1 MTTNEEALMWVEKY
15 RPKTLDDV
23 VGLKDIVESLKAF
36 MKKPKT
42 MPHLMLAGIPGTGKT
57 TIALAIAHE
66 LYGANWRN
74 FTLELNASDERGI
87 DTVRDRIKDFSRYSR
102 SGFGDIPFALII
114 LDECDQMT
122 GPAQTALRRIMETSS
137 RTSRFILI
145 CNQSNKIIEPIQSRC
160 AIFRF
165 SRLDKQ
171 AMKEHLQCIAKKE
184 NVKLQPE
191 AAEKIVD
198 YSEGDLRH
206 AINALQ
212 TASAYKEGCVD
223 EKTVSLVI
231 GEASPMQVQKM
242 IRKALYGDFIEA
254 RKTMY
259 EIMGSFG
266 FSGSEIIR
274 QVQREIFKM
283 SDLTPEQK
291 ADLSNIIGEYDYRL
305 TQGANSDIQLSALLA
320 QFAKFGKNVEIFYKG
335 KERNLLNGFMWAVG
349 NYLSLF
355 AVAVIGLAKGF
366 VLSQIGIVIIPAL
379 LGAFYFK
386 EIKERKSYIFLFAA
400 VVVIIAGSVV
410 LSIAKS

>member
-1 MTTNEEALMWVEKY
+1 MSVNEEALMWVEKY

-23 VGLKDIVESLKAF
+23 VGLKDITESLKAF

-145 CNQSNKIIEPIQSRC
+145 CNQSSKIIEPIQSRC

-171 AMKEHLQCIAKKE
+171 AMKDHLQWIAKKE
-184 NVKLQPE
+184 NVTLEPA
-191 AAEKIVD
+191 AAERIVD

-223 EKTVSLVI
+223 EKTVAMVI

-242 IRKALYGDFIEA
+242 IRKALYGDFTEA

-259 EIMGSFG
+259 EIMGTFG
-266 FSGSEIIR
+266 FSGNEIIR

-291 ADLSNIIGEYDYRL
+291 ADLSSIIGEYDYRL

-320 QFAKFGKNVEIFYKG
+320 QFAKFGKGIE
-335 KERNLLNGFMWAVG
+335 E
-349 NYLSLF
+349 NY
-355 AVAVIGLAKGF
+355 AAK
-366 VLSQIGIVIIPAL
+366 
-379 LGAFYFK
+379 
-386 EIKERKSYIFLFAA
+386 
-400 VVVIIAGSVV
+400 
-410 LSIAKS
+410 

>member
-1 MTTNEEALMWVEKY
+1 MAVNEEALMWVEKY
-15 RPKTLDDV
+15 RPKTLEDV

-57 TIALAIAHE
+57 TIALCIAHE

-145 CNQSNKIIEPIQSRC
+145 CNQSSKIIEPIQSRC

-171 AMKEHLQCIAKKE
+171 AMKDQLQCIAKKE
-184 NVKLQPE
+184 NITLKPE
-191 AAEKIVD
+191 AAERIVD

-212 TASAYKEGCVD
+212 TASAYKPDCVD

-266 FSGSEIIR
+266 FSGNEIIR

-320 QFAKFGKNVEIFYKG
+320 QFAKFGKNVEETY
-335 KERNLLNGFMWAVG
+335 A
-349 NYLSLF
+349 
-355 AVAVIGLAKGF
+355 AK
-366 VLSQIGIVIIPAL
+366 
-379 LGAFYFK
+379 
-386 EIKERKSYIFLFAA
+386 
-400 VVVIIAGSVV
+400 
-410 LSIAKS
+410 

>member
-1 MTTNEEALMWVEKY
+1 MAVNEEALMWVEKY
-15 RPKTLDDV
+15 RPKTLDEL
-23 VGLKDIVESLKAF
+23 VGLTDIKESLKAF
-36 MKKPKT
+36 MRNPKT

-66 LYGANWRN
+66 LYGDTWKS

-102 SGFGDIPFALII
+102 TGFGNAPFALII

-122 GPAQTALRRIMETSS
+122 GPAQTALRRIMEIGS

-145 CNQSNKIIEPIQSRC
+145 CNQSSKIIEPIQSRC

-165 SRLDKQ
+165 SRLDRQ
-171 AMKEHLQCIAKKE
+171 AMKEHLQWIATKE
-184 NVKLQPE
+184 NVTLQPE
-191 AAEKIVD
+191 AAERIVD
-198 YSEGDLRH
+198 FSEGDLRH

-212 TASAYKEGCVD
+212 TAAAYKEGGVID

-242 IRKALYGDFIEA
+242 IRKALYGDFMEA

-259 EIMGSFG
+259 EIMGSYG

-274 QVQREIFKM
+274 QVQHEIFKM

-291 ADLSNIIGEYDYRL
+291 ADLSGVIGEYDYRL

-320 QFAKFGKNVEIFYKG
+320 QFAKFGKKLEESY
-335 KERNLLNGFMWAVG
+335 A
-349 NYLSLF
+349 
-355 AVAVIGLAKGF
+355 AK
-366 VLSQIGIVIIPAL
+366 
-379 LGAFYFK
+379 
-386 EIKERKSYIFLFAA
+386 
-400 VVVIIAGSVV
+400 
-410 LSIAKS
+410 

>member
-1 MTTNEEALMWVEKY
+1 MAVNEEALMWVEKY
-15 RPKTLDDV
+15 RPKNLNEV
-23 VGLKDIVESLKAF
+23 VDLHDIVESLKAF
-36 MKKPKT
+36 MRNPKT
-42 MPHLMLAGIPGTGKT
+42 MPHLMFAGIPGTGKT
-57 TIALAIAHE
+57 TLALCIAHE
-66 LYGANWRN
+66 LFGPNWKN

-87 DTVRDRIKDFSRYSR
+87 DTVRERVKDFSRYSR
-102 SGFGDIPFALII
+102 AGFGDIPFALII

-145 CNQSNKIIEPIQSRC
+145 CNQSSKIIEPIQSRC

-165 SRLDKQ
+165 SRLDKV
-171 AMKEHLQCIAKKE
+171 AMKDQLCCIAKKE
-184 NVKLQPE
+184 NVNLAPE
-191 AAEKIVD
+191 AAERIVD
-198 YSEGDLRH
+198 FSEGDLRH

-212 TASAYKEGCVD
+212 TAAAYKEGGEID

-242 IRKALYGDFIEA
+242 IRKALFGDFMEA

-266 FSGSEIIR
+266 FSGNEIIR

-291 ADLSNIIGEYDYRL
+291 ADLSNVIGEYDYRL

-320 QFAKFGKNVEIFYKG
+320 QFGKFGK
-335 KERNLLNGFMWAVG
+335 
-349 NYLSLF
+349 
-355 AVAVIGLAKGF
+355 
-366 VLSQIGIVIIPAL
+366 AL
-379 LGAFYFK
+379 GETY
-386 EIKERKSYIFLFAA
+386 
-400 VVVIIAGSVV
+400 
-410 LSIAKS
+410 

>member
-1 MTTNEEALMWVEKY
+1 MWVEKY
-15 RPKTLDDV
+15 RPRNLDEI
-23 VGLKDIVESLKAF
+23 VGLTDIKESLKAF
-36 MKKPKT
+36 MKNPKT

-57 TIALAIAHE
+57 TIALAIAHT
-66 LYGANWRN
+66 LYGDSWRN

-102 SGFGDIPFALII
+102 TGFGGNIPFALII

-122 GPAQTALRRIMETSS
+122 GPAQTALRRIMEIGS

-145 CNQSNKIIEPIQSRC
+145 CNQSSKIIEPIQSRC

-165 SRLDKQ
+165 SRLDRQ
-171 AMKEHLQCIAKKE
+171 AMKEHLMCIAQKE
-184 NVKLQPE
+184 HLTLLPE
-191 AAEKIVD
+191 AAERIVD

-212 TASAYKEGCVD
+212 TASAYKEGEVD

-231 GEASPMQVQKM
+231 GEASPMLVQKM
-242 IRKALYGDFIEA
+242 IRKALYGDFLEA

-259 EIMGSFG
+259 DIMGNFG

-283 SDLTPEQK
+283 SDLTAEQK
-291 ADLSNIIGEYDYRL
+291 ADISQVIGEYDYRL

-320 QFAKFGKNVEIFYKG
+320 QFAKFGKGIE
-335 KERNLLNGFMWAVG
+335 E
-349 NYLSLF
+349 NY
-355 AVAVIGLAKGF
+355 ATK
-366 VLSQIGIVIIPAL
+366 
-379 LGAFYFK
+379 
-386 EIKERKSYIFLFAA
+386 
-400 VVVIIAGSVV
+400 
-410 LSIAKS
+410 

>member
-1 MTTNEEALMWVEKY
+1 MAASEEAVMWVEKY
-15 RPKTLDDV
+15 RPKTLDEV
-23 VGLKDIVESLKAF
+23 VGLKDITESLKAF

-42 MPHLMLAGIPGTGKT
+42 MPHLMLAGVPGTGKT

-66 LYGANWRN
+66 LYGQNWRN

-145 CNQSNKIIEPIQSRC
+145 CNQSSKIIEPIQSRC

-171 AMKEHLQCIAKKE
+171 AMKEQLQYIARKE
-184 NVKLQPE
+184 KVDLQPE
-191 AAEKIVD
+191 AAERIVEF
-198 YSEGDLRH
+198 SEGDLRH

-242 IRKALYGDFIEA
+242 IRKALYGDFTEA
-254 RKTMY
+254 RKVMY
-259 EIMGSFG
+259 EIMGNFG
-266 FSGSEIIR
+266 FSGNEIIR
-274 QVQREIFKM
+274 QIQREIYKM

-291 ADLSNIIGEYDYRL
+291 ADLSSIIGEYDYRL

-320 QFAKFGKNVEIFYKG
+320 QFGKFGKNIEETY
-335 KERNLLNGFMWAVG
+335 A
-349 NYLSLF
+349 
-355 AVAVIGLAKGF
+355 AK
-366 VLSQIGIVIIPAL
+366 
-379 LGAFYFK
+379 
-386 EIKERKSYIFLFAA
+386 
-400 VVVIIAGSVV
+400 
-410 LSIAKS
+410 

>member
-1 MTTNEEALMWVEKY
+1 MAANEDALMWVEKY
-15 RPKTLDDV
+15 RPKCLDEV
-23 VGLKDIVESLKAF
+23 IGLKDIVESLKAF
-36 MKKPKT
+36 MKKSKT
-42 MPHLMLAGIPGTGKT
+42 MPHLLLAGVPGTGKT

-66 LYGANWRN
+66 LYGSNWKN

-122 GPAQTALRRIMETSS
+122 GPAQTALRRIMEIGS

-145 CNQSNKIIEPIQSRC
+145 CNQSSKIIEPIQSRC

-165 SRLDKQ
+165 SRVDRQ
-171 AMKEHLQCIAKKE
+171 AMKDHLQYIAKNE
-184 NVKLQPE
+184 NVTLQPE
-191 AAEKIVD
+191 AAEQIVD

-212 TASAYKEGCVD
+212 TASAYREGVVD
-223 EKTVSLVI
+223 EKTVSMVI

-242 IRKALYGDFIEA
+242 IRKALYGDFMEA

-259 EIMGSFG
+259 DIMGNFG

-283 SDLTPEQK
+283 SDLTPEQR
-291 ADLSNIIGEYDYRL
+291 ADLSGLIGEYDYRL
-305 TQGANSDIQLSALLA
+305 TQGANSDIQLSALLS
-320 QFAKFGKNVEIFYKG
+320 QFAKFGKNIEETY
-335 KERNLLNGFMWAVG
+335 A
-349 NYLSLF
+349 
-355 AVAVIGLAKGF
+355 AK
-366 VLSQIGIVIIPAL
+366 
-379 LGAFYFK
+379 
-386 EIKERKSYIFLFAA
+386 
-400 VVVIIAGSVV
+400 
-410 LSIAKS
+410 

>member
-1 MTTNEEALMWVEKY
+1 MTTNGEALMWVEKY
-15 RPKTLDDV
+15 RPKTLDEV
-23 VGLKDIVESLKAF
+23 VGLKDVVGSLKAF
-36 MKKPKT
+36 MKNPKN

-66 LYGANWRN
+66 LYGTSWRN

-87 DTVRDRIKDFSRYSR
+87 DTVRERIKDFSRYSR
-102 SGFGDIPFALII
+102 SGFGDIPFALVI

-145 CNQSNKIIEPIQSRC
+145 CNQSSKIIEPIQSRC

-171 AMKEHLQCIAKKE
+171 AMKEHLQSIAHKE
-184 NVKLQPE
+184 KVNLLPQ

-223 EKTVSLVI
+223 ETTVSMVI
-231 GEASPMQVQKM
+231 GEASPVQVQKM
-242 IRKALYGDFIEA
+242 IRKALYGEFIEA

-291 ADLSNIIGEYDYRL
+291 ADLSGIIGEYDYRL

-320 QFAKFGKNVEIFYKG
+320 QFAKFGQNIEETYATK
-335 KERNLLNGFMWAVG
+335 
-349 NYLSLF
+349 
-355 AVAVIGLAKGF
+355 
-366 VLSQIGIVIIPAL
+366 
-379 LGAFYFK
+379 
-386 EIKERKSYIFLFAA
+386 
-400 VVVIIAGSVV
+400 
-410 LSIAKS
+410 